1 MLTPESLPPYTV
13 RLKLID
19 GSGTGFFVGQGL
31 ILTCLHVVKD
41 ARDNRE
47 TIEIIWQGQIS
58 GAKIIN
64 LPNLDGIDLALLQ
77 LNSSLDHKYVDF
89 DHDLQLTDKL
99 YTFGYTNDYPNGDP
113 SDFEYIGLTGDENP
127 LIKFKLGQV
136 QPGFSGSPLLNLRT
150 GKVCGVVNKTRDEY
164 SDLGGRAIPV
174 QTIFKYFPQL
184 QPQKNA
190 HNPFKPTSGGIKE
203 IQQIFGREQEIKD
216 IFEVLNSGS
225 SAAII
230 GERGTGKTTML
241 WGIYH
246 QAREYLLS
254 HRQPL
259 YLNLEGLAGDKD
271 FYYELCHQIGIAAN
285 YDKPLKGT
293 RLTRELEKHK
303 ILLLLDVVD
312 NMTQKYFSYQLRS
325 QLRELAN
332 RPDPPLRLVVAANR
346 SLDVLFPDN
355 KGGDSPFEGI
365 CQQFP
370 IKLWDE
376 AKIKEFISHRLSQTG
391 VTFTEEEISSLVRQ
405 SQGKPREVMQNC
417 FKLYQT
423 KVNNSASRT

>member
-1 MLTPESLPPYTV
+1 
-13 RLKLID
+13 
-19 GSGTGFFVGQGL
+19 
-31 ILTCLHVVKD
+31 
-41 ARDNRE
+41 
-47 TIEIIWQGQIS
+47 
-58 GAKIIN
+58 
-64 LPNLDGIDLALLQ
+64 LALLQ
-77 LNSSLDHKYVDF
+77 LNSPLDHKYIDF
-89 DHDLQLTDKL
+89 DQDLQLTDKL

-190 HNPFKPTSGGIKE
+190 NNPFIPTSGGIKE

-216 IFEVLNSGS
+216 IFEILNSGS

-230 GERGTGKTTML
+230 GERGTGKTTLL
-241 WGIYH
+241 WGLYH
-246 QAREYLLS
+246 QAREYLRS
-254 HRQPL
+254 PRKPL
-259 YLNLEGLAGDKD
+259 YLNLEGLVGDKD
-271 FYYELCHQIGIAAN
+271 FYYELCHQIGIAAD

-346 SLDVLFPDN
+346 PLNVLFPDN

-365 CQQFP
+365 CLECP
-370 IKLWDE
+370 VRLWNQ
-376 AKIKEFISHRLSQTG
+376 AKIQEFISHRLSQTG
-391 VTFTEEEISSLVRQ
+391 VTFTEEEINYLVRQ
-405 SQGKPREVMQNC
+405 SQGKPREVMQSC
-417 FKLYQT
+417 FKLYQS
-423 KVNNSASRT
+423 KIND

>member
-13 RLKLID
+13 RLKLIY

-41 ARDNRE
+41 ARDNQE

-64 LPNLDGIDLALLQ
+64 LPNLDGINLALLQ

-184 QPQKNA
+184 QPQKKC
-190 HNPFKPTSGGIKE
+190 P
-203 IQQIFGREQEIKD
+203 
-216 IFEVLNSGS
+216 
-225 SAAII
+225 
-230 GERGTGKTTML
+230 
-241 WGIYH
+241 
-246 QAREYLLS
+246 
-254 HRQPL
+254 
-259 YLNLEGLAGDKD
+259 
-271 FYYELCHQIGIAAN
+271 
-285 YDKPLKGT
+285 
-293 RLTRELEKHK
+293 
-303 ILLLLDVVD
+303 
-312 NMTQKYFSYQLRS
+312 
-325 QLRELAN
+325 
-332 RPDPPLRLVVAANR
+332 
-346 SLDVLFPDN
+346 
-355 KGGDSPFEGI
+355 
-365 CQQFP
+365 
-370 IKLWDE
+370 
-376 AKIKEFISHRLSQTG
+376 
-391 VTFTEEEISSLVRQ
+391 
-405 SQGKPREVMQNC
+405 
-417 FKLYQT
+417 
-423 KVNNSASRT
+423 

>member
-19 GSGTGFFVGQGL
+19 ASGTGFFVGQGL

-58 GAKIIN
+58 GAKIIH

-230 GERGTGKTTML
+230 GERGTGKTTLL

-346 SLDVLFPDN
+346 SLVLLLG
-355 KGGDSPFEGI
+355 KV
-365 CQQFP
+365 
-370 IKLWDE
+370 
-376 AKIKEFISHRLSQTG
+376 KES
-391 VTFTEEEISSLVRQ
+391 
-405 SQGKPREVMQNC
+405 RE
-417 FKLYQT
+417 
-423 KVNNSASRT
+423 R